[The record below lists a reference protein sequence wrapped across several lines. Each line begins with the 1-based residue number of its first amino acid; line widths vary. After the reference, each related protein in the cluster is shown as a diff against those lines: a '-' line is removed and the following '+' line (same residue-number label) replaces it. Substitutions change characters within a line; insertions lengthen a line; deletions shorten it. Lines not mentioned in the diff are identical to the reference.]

1 MEFGIVFQNWV
12 ASNALEL
19 FSLFIASV
27 ALLYAARAF
36 HLTKRTWKA
45 TQHSETS
52 EIRLRAKTAL
62 ADADRSLEVLRNRCH
77 DIQSQWDAHD
87 RKHNFMT
94 LRSGFHED
102 PEIINNSKVQQRGTM
117 MLRNLRNDFSNLD
130 NLTRTELE
138 KRLLEAKRVA
148 LQIESFGRQL
158 QGPPTPLS

>member
-19 FSLFIASV
+19 FSLFIASI

-94 LRSGFHED
+94 FGDSFHKD
-102 PEIINNSKVQQRGTM
+102 PEIINNSKVQQQGMM
-117 MLRNLRNDFSNLD
+117 MLASLKDSFSDLD
-130 NLTRTELE
+130 ELTRTELA
-138 KRLLEAKRVA
+138 LLHRSA
-148 LQIESFGRQL
+148 LG
-158 QGPPTPLS
+158 